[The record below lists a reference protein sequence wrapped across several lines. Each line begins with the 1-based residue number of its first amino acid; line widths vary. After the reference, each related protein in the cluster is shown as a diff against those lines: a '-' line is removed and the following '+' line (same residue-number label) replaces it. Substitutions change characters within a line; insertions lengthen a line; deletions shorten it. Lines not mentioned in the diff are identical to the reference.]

1 MSLPKPPIQ
10 SPNEKPGY
18 HVTNI
23 KKGELGQTSKI
34 QEELDELKDALAQ
47 GSKIMAAVELADLYG
62 ALEAFA
68 ETQGYSMNDL
78 RIFSFI
84 TKRAF
89 TNGHR
94 K

>member
-1 MSLPKPPIQ
+1 MSNKQ
-10 SPNEKPGY
+10 PGY
-18 HVTNI
+18 HI
-23 KKGELGQTSKI
+23 AEIPKGELGQTSKI
-34 QEELDELKDALAQ
+34 QEELDELKDAIAQ
-47 GSKIMAAVELADLYG
+47 GSEIMMAIEMADLYG

-68 ETQGYSMNDL
+68 EKQGYSMNDL

-89 TNGHR
+89 INGKR